1 MQQTA
6 DPGRPTNQMGIEQI
20 HAPVQW
26 QGLSQ
31 TPMTPSQLPTE
42 QSFIAEAPVFAEQDL
57 TGENAN
63 NDTREQTF
71 SGGPNILGQE
81 QTARANQGTGIDART
96 KMDPK
101 EEAENAATNCP
112 GAPGAADGRVALLQ
126 SALICDLPQ
135 FLVKDVLENPKLQQ
149 VKDPAS
155 VKVHSVELLKL
166 LTTDPGYGM
175 KFQIILDQIPAWKK
189 YKSQDHSLFIT
200 APEVKTEYFLT
211 DGGSSDAKKL
221 LTQS

>member
-1 MQQTA
+1 
-6 DPGRPTNQMGIEQI
+6 
-20 HAPVQW
+20 
-26 QGLSQ
+26 
-31 TPMTPSQLPTE
+31 MTPSQLPTE
-42 QSFIAEAPVFAEQDL
+42 QSFIAEAPVFAEQGL
-57 TGENAN
+57 TGGNAN
-63 NDTREQTF
+63 NDTREQSF
-71 SGGPNILGQE
+71 PGGPNILGQGQME
-81 QTARANQGTGIDART
+81 QEVARTNQGTGIDART

-135 FLVKDVLENPKLQQ
+135 FLLEDVLENPKLQQ

-175 KFQIILDQIPAWKK
+175 KFQIILDQIPSWKK

-200 APEVKTEYFLT
+200 APEDKTEYFLT